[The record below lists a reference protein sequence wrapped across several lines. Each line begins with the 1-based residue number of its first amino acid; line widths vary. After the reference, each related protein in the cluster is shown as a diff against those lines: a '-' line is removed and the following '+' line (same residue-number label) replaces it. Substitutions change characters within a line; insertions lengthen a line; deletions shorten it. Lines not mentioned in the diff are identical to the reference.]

1 MLLLCKI
8 KHIKSAVINK
18 YSMSTKSPANKV
30 VMIRYQDFK
39 FDTISIRYS
48 QNIAIIVNKDYVNL
62 IKAK

>member
-1 MLLLCKI
+1 
-8 KHIKSAVINK
+8 
-18 YSMSTKSPANKV
+18 MSTKSPANKV